1 MKQLIAVACGVL
13 AAVQSVQ
20 ADETTIG
27 AAMDNTLYEDAEGLL
42 SNGAGERFFAGK
54 TGLFNNFMLRR
65 GLIAFDIAGSIPNG
79 STITSVTLTLHLSAA
94 APGSGNQPVSLH
106 RLLADWGE
114 GDSDAEG
121 PEGGGAPAAP
131 GDATWLHTFFDTAFW
146 AGSGG
151 DFDGTASATTLVGTA
166 MGEFPTWSTPQMASD
181 VQDWLD
187 DPTGNFG
194 WLVLGNEDEDQTARR
209 FDAREHLDP
218 DLRPV
223 LHIEFEPAE
232 PCPWDL
238 DDSGDVGVKD
248 LLILLGAWGPCPK
261 KGDCPADFDASGDV
275 GVKDL
280 LVLLGAWG
288 PCP

>member
-1 MKQLIAVACGVL
+1 MMQFIAVACGVL

-27 AAMDNTLYEDAEGLL
+27 AAKDNTLYEDAKGRL
-42 SNGAGERFFAGK
+42 SNGAGEHFFAGK
-54 TGLFNNFMLRR
+54 TGAFNNFLLRR
-65 GLIAFDIAGSIPNG
+65 GLISFDIAGSIPEG

-114 GDSDAEG
+114 GDSDAAGSEG
-121 PEGGGAPAAP
+121 AGAPAAP
-131 GDATWLHTFFDTAFW
+131 GDATWLHTFFDTEVW
-146 AGSGG
+146 ARSGG
-151 DFDGTASATTLVGTA
+151 DFDDIASAVTLVGTA

-194 WLVLGNEDEDQTARR
+194 WLVLGNEDENQTARR
-209 FDAREHLDP
+209 FDTHEHPDP
-218 DLRPV
+218 DLRPL
-223 LHIEFEPAE
+223 LHIEFETAE

-238 DDSGDVGVKD
+238 DGNNDVGV
-248 LLILLGAWGPCPK
+248 G
-261 KGDCPADFDASGDV
+261 
-275 GVKDL
+275 DL

-288 PCP
+288 ANPGHPADFDGNGAVGVSDLLALLANWGPCP